1 MREHSNEVRN
11 LNKKIKNRD
20 DRIKDL
26 ENRLEFADNTIDMLE
41 DKVSKLQ
48 ETLDYFKKL
57 WQKFIEF
64 LQDKFFSTDKYD
76 EIIEELHNENVIDDN
91 DLDIIQNEYSSY
103 QRKEDDLER

>member
-1 MREHSNEVRN
+1 MINIV
-11 LNKKIKNRD
+11 KK
-20 DRIKDL
+20 
-26 ENRLEFADNTIDMLE
+26 ELEFSDDAIDMLE

-48 ETLDYFKKL
+48 ETLNYFKEL
-57 WQKFIEF
+57 WKKFIQF

-103 QRKEDDLER
+103 KRKADDLEK